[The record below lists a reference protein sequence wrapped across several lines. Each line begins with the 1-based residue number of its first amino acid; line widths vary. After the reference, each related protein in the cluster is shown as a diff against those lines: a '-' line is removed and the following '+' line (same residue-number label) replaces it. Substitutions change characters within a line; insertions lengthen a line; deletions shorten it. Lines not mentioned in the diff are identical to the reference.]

1 MLIAPR
7 SGFFPAAIF
16 LCSNWYQRHELA
28 FRTSVFMA
36 VASIS
41 GTFSGLMAAAIA
53 KLGGV
58 AGLEP
63 WRWIFLIE
71 GLITI
76 LLGLLTLFFLV
87 DTPQRS
93 KKWLG
98 PDEIKYLEVMAFIK
112 NGGKQTVNASDKWHD
127 LKSIAKDWRYWAF
140 GLVLHNV
147 GTCGYGKLSLS
158 DVDGLC

>member
-1 MLIAPR
+1 MPPR

-53 KLGGV
+53 KLGGT
-58 AGLEP
+58 ANLES

-71 GLITI
+71 GVVTVV
-76 LLGLLTLFFLV
+76 LGILTLFVLV
-87 DTPQRS
+87 DTPKRS
-93 KKWLG
+93 GKWLE
-98 PDEIKYLEVMAFIK
+98 PNEIRYLEIMTFIK
-112 NGGKQTVNASDKWHD
+112 NGGKQVVKSSDKWYA
-127 LKSIAKDWRYWAF
+127 LRCIATDWRYWAF
-140 GLVLHNV
+140 GFVLHNV
-147 GTCGYGKLSLS
+147 GTCGYGK
-158 DVDGLC
+158 